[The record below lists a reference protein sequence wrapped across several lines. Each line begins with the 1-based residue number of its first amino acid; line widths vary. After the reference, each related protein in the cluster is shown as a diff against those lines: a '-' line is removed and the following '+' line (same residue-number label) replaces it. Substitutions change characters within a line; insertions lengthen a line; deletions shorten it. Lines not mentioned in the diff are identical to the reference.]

1 MNRLGVIT
9 GLATEADCLSVFP
22 AAERPSVRCAGADV
36 ARAREAAG
44 SLISEGCAGLL
55 SFGMAGG
62 LDGALGA
69 GTVVI
74 ADSVVAPDGR
84 RFATRAAWREGLR
97 DVVGGAEAAT
107 IAPLAGS
114 DRIVATVQAKRN
126 LREATGAAAVDMES
140 HGVAEVAA
148 EAGVPF
154 LALRA
159 VADPGDREVPAWVM
173 SVVADDGRVRPSLVT
188 AGLLARP
195 WTLGALIGLARE
207 SRKARASLRRV
218 ALVAG
223 PGFGFR

>member
-9 GLATEADCLSVFP
+9 GLATEADCLDVLP
-22 AAERPSVRCAGADV
+22 AAERPAVRCAGADV

-62 LDGALGA
+62 LDAALDS

-74 ADSVVAPDGR
+74 ADAVVAPDGR

-97 DVVGGAEAAT
+97 DAVGGAQAAT
-107 IAPLAGS
+107 IAQLSGS
-114 DRIVATVQAKRN
+114 DRIVATVQAKRD
-126 LREATGAAAVDMES
+126 LRVTTGAAAVDMES

-159 VADPGDREVPAWVM
+159 VADPGDRAVPAWVIGAV
-173 SVVADDGRVRPSLVT
+173 SRDGRVRSSLVT
-188 AGLLARP
+188 AGILAKP
-195 WTLGALIGLARE
+195 WMLWALIGLARE
-207 SRKARASLRRV
+207 NRKARAGLRRV
-218 ALVAG
+218 ALLAG